1 MIRIAALVAAA
12 LTFTAASAT
21 VADARVTYG
30 MRGNGTY
37 TGEGT
42 ADCGDGTNVSF
53 TCDGIAGQSPFTSGN
68 FQSDPDSAGMQCAE
82 SACASHGGVV
92 LSSIAFVIEDGWWNA
107 EAEETQAVQE
117 RFEPAPR

>member
-12 LTFTAASAT
+12 LTFTATSAT

-37 TGEGT
+37 TGQGT
-42 ADCGDGTNVSF
+42 ADCGDGSNVSF
-53 TCDGIAGQSPFTSGN
+53 TCDDIAGQSPFTSGN

-82 SACASHGGVV
+82 AACASHGGVV
-92 LSSIAFVIEDGWWNA
+92 LSSISFEIEDGWWNQEVEEV
-107 EAEETQAVQE
+107 EAVHE
-117 RFEPAPR
+117 RFEPMRR